1 MNYRNR
7 RIYSSK
13 NPTSPTMTWWSPA
26 HVFPSSEDYYKQQ
39 YYQLID
45 TALCAIQVRFESD
58 TWRFL
63 STVEVALTPGYSATL
78 TRRHQRR
85 AATQHTA
92 MLHDFVKQKQQTI
105 NNFGDIVDLLRTDAA
120 IRSLLPEQTK
130 CIRILLTIPLSSCT
144 AERSFSALRF
154 LKTFMLPWHRH
165 A

>member
-7 RIYSSK
+7 RIYSSR

-78 TRRHQRR
+78 IKTTS
-85 AATQHTA
+85 TQSGYTTHSNA
-92 MLHDFVKQKQQTI
+92 SR
-105 NNFGDIVDLLRTDAA
+105 LR
-120 IRSLLPEQTK
+120 
-130 CIRILLTIPLSSCT
+130 
-144 AERSFSALRF
+144 
-154 LKTFMLPWHRH
+154 
-165 A
+165 